1 MFRKT
6 WLLISLV
13 LSSCSLPGG
22 ISDRSSLPSE
32 ETAFAW
38 SFEEETYVPS
48 LDPSANRIGI
58 IGGTE
63 RIATTNLVFYQ
74 GYDDINDDEPY
85 VYRDLGSPEH
95 PYGAVEARL
104 SRETDYLAY
113 YLPSARVAALKEGL
127 HSFYE
132 SERHSLFGPEEV
144 GLYDGRYIW
153 MNSLEGQ
160 DSLLKMMAFDE
171 LSEVPLGDGEYE
183 LVGLFERREAAV
195 EYDLVLSEERRE
207 SHYLLARLILD
218 EEGNP
223 LSSLSSFD
231 RGDDIELAAA
241 VSAYASERRVF
252 EKYEGLVLSGP
263 RGLQGKGSYAQA
275 PFLSASSP
283 FKGEGRFLPLYEI
296 KGMTLLRETRRAN
309 GIDLPC
315 PPTPPRTRS
324 IPSATPS
331 GPSSR
336 KPGSST
342 RKGPTMPISTGGSS
356 ASPSG
361 RPGGSTFRR
370 FSPRG
375 PCRASSG
382 GRRRGTSRRRG
393 GSNRSCSLPPGF
405 GGTG

>member
-1 MFRKT
+1 MNYKT
-6 WLLISLV
+6 LSLQSFLFAFAGFGLLC
-13 LSSCSLPGG
+13 SCSVTLET
-22 ISDRSSLPSE
+22 SSSSIISE
-32 ETAFAW
+32 EKAFEW
-38 SFEEETYVPS
+38 SFEDETYVPS

-58 IGGTE
+58 VGGTE

-85 VYRDLGSPEH
+85 FYRDLGSPEH

-104 SRETDYLAY
+104 SKKTDYLAY
-113 YLPSARVAALKEGL
+113 YLPSARVAALEEGL

-132 SERHSLFGPEEV
+132 SERHSIFGPEEV

-171 LSEVPLGDGEYE
+171 LSAVPLGDEEYE

-195 EYDLVLSEERRE
+195 EYDLALSEERSE

-241 VSAYASERRVF
+241 VSAYAAERRVF
-252 EKYEGLVLSGP
+252 EKYEGLVLSRE
-263 RGLQGKGSYAQA
+263 RGLEGKGSYFQA

-296 KGMTLLRETRRAN
+296 EGMTLLRETRYAD
-309 GIDLPC
+309 GIDLLGEALP
-315 PPTPPRTRS
+315 
-324 IPSATPS
+324 AD
-331 GPSSR
+331 
-336 KPGSST
+336 
-342 RKGPTMPISTGGSS
+342 
-356 ASPSG
+356 ASPDEVDPFG
-361 RPGGSTFRR
+361 DALRPLFKEAWLFDEEGTDYAYFDWGKLRLSLGEARREHLSTIQSAGS
-370 FSPRG
+370 
-375 PCRASSG
+375 
-382 GRRRGTSRRRG
+382 
-393 GSNRSCSLPPGF
+393 L
-405 GGTG
+405 

>member
-1 MFRKT
+1 MKGKRT
-6 WLLISLV
+6 GRVLLLTLAIASLG
-13 LSSCSLPGG
+13 LASCEEGGASS
-22 ISDRSSLPSE
+22 SSPSPAE
-32 ETAFAW
+32 SADEILWA
-38 SFEEETYVPS
+38 FEEETYVPD
-48 LDPSANRIGI
+48 LDPSENRIGLL
-58 IGGTE
+58 GGSE

-85 VYRDLGSPEH
+85 FYRDLGSPEH

-104 SRETDYLAY
+104 SKKTDYLAY
-113 YLPSARVAALKEGL
+113 YLPSARVAALEEGL

-132 SERHSLFGPEEV
+132 SERHSIFGPEEV

-171 LSEVPLGDGEYE
+171 LSDVPLGDEEYE

-195 EYDLVLSEERRE
+195 EYDLALSEERSE

-241 VSAYASERRVF
+241 VSAYAAERRVF
-252 EKYEGLVLSGP
+252 EKYEGLVLSRQ
-263 RGLQGKGSYAQA
+263 RGLEEDGSYVQA

-296 KGMTLLRETRRAN
+296 EGMTLLRETRYAD
-309 GIDLPC
+309 GIDLLAEALP
-315 PPTPPRTRS
+315 
-324 IPSATPS
+324 AD
-331 GPSSR
+331 
-336 KPGSST
+336 
-342 RKGPTMPISTGGSS
+342 
-356 ASPSG
+356 ASPDEVDPFG
-361 RPGGSTFRR
+361 DALRPIFKEAWLFDEEGTDYAYFDWGKLRLSLGEARREHLSTIQSAGS
-370 FSPRG
+370 
-375 PCRASSG
+375 
-382 GRRRGTSRRRG
+382 
-393 GSNRSCSLPPGF
+393 L
-405 GGTG
+405 